1 MAKKHVREVALDILL
16 QIEKNQAYSNL
27 LLNQSIKREQLND
40 KDVGLLTEIVYGT
53 VQRKNTLDYFLSQF
67 VKGGLKK
74 LDPWVQ
80 VLLQLSLYQII
91 YLDRVPQRAIVHEAV
106 ELAKKKGHKG
116 ISAMVNGTLRSFIRE
131 GTPTFEKVK
140 DPLEK
145 MSLQLSHPVWLVER
159 WTEQFGIQ
167 KTKAIC
173 EVNSIPPSVTAR
185 VNKISSENVNLV
197 IERLAQEGVIA
208 ESGDLSADA
217 IKISAGSLPNT
228 KLYKEGWLT
237 IQDESSMLVAR
248 ALDPKPGNKVLDSCA
263 APGGKTTHI
272 AERMNNEG
280 EVYALDLHEHKV
292 TLIEEQAKRL
302 KLSIIKTKT
311 TDSRAAGEIFAG
323 ESFDCILVDAP
334 CTGLGVIRRK
344 PDIKWQKKAEDIN
357 SITTIQ
363 KEILKAAAPLLKK
376 GGRLVYSTCSID
388 AAENELVVKN
398 FLEENSDF
406 QLDVSLSERL
416 PKKLQDFCNRG
427 MVQLLPSD
435 FQTDGFY
442 IASLTKIKY

>member
-1 MAKKHVREVALDILL
+1 MAKKYVREVALDILL

-27 LLNQSIKREQLND
+27 LLNQSIKRDQLND

-53 VQRKNTLDYFLSQF
+53 IQRKNTLDYYLSQF

-74 LDPWVQ
+74 LDPWVH

-131 GTPTFEKVK
+131 GTPSLEKVK
-140 DPLEK
+140 DPIEK
-145 MSLQLSHPVWLVER
+145 ISLQLSHPVWLVER
-159 WTEQFGIQ
+159 WTEQFGVE

-185 VNKISSENVNLV
+185 VNKIISADVNSV
-197 IERLAQEGVIA
+197 IEQLAEEGVIA
-208 ESGDLSADA
+208 ESGDLSPDA
-217 IKISAGSLPNT
+217 IKIIEGSLPNT

-311 TDSRAAGEIFAG
+311 TDSRMAGEIFAS

-344 PDIKWQKKAEDIN
+344 PDIKWQKKVEDIN

-363 KEILKAAAPLLKK
+363 KAILKAAAPLLKK

-388 AAENELVVKN
+388 AAENELIVKN
-398 FLEENSDF
+398 FLEEHSDF
-406 QLDVSLSERL
+406 QLDVSLTERL
-416 PKKLQDFCNRG
+416 PKKLQDFCNEG
-427 MVQLLPSD
+427 TLQLLPSD

>member
-1 MAKKHVREVALDILL
+1 MVKKHVREVALDILL

-27 LLNQSIKREQLND
+27 LLNQSIKREQLSD

-53 VQRKNTLDYFLSQF
+53 IQRKNTLDYYLSQF

-131 GTPTFEKVK
+131 GTPTLEKVK
-140 DPLEK
+140 DPIEK

-159 WTEQFGIQ
+159 WIEQFGIE

-185 VNKISSENVNLV
+185 INKIIATDVNSV
-197 IERLAQEGVIA
+197 IEKLAQEEVIA
-208 ESGDLSADA
+208 ESGDLSPDA
-217 IKISAGSLPNT
+217 IKITKGSLPNT

-292 TLIEEQAKRL
+292 SLIEEQARRL
-302 KLSIIKTKT
+302 KLTIIKTKA
-311 TDSRAAGEIFAG
+311 TDSRLAGETFAG

-344 PDIKWQKKAEDIN
+344 PDIKWQKKVEDID

-363 KEILKAAAPLLKK
+363 KAILKAVAPLLKK

-388 AAENELVVKN
+388 AAENDLVVKN

-406 QLDVSLSERL
+406 QLDISLKERL
-416 PKKLQDFCNRG
+416 PKKLQDFCNQG
-427 MVQLLPSD
+427 TVQLLPSD

>member
-1 MAKKHVREVALDILL
+1 MVKKQVREVALDILL

-27 LLNQSIKREQLND
+27 LLNQSIKREQLSD

-53 VQRKNTLDYFLSQF
+53 IQRKNTLDYYLSQF

-74 LDPWVQ
+74 LDPWVH

-131 GTPTFEKVK
+131 GTPTLEKVK
-140 DPLEK
+140 DPIEK
-145 MSLQLSHPVWLVER
+145 ISIQLSHPVWLVER
-159 WTEQFGIQ
+159 WTEQFGVE

-185 VNKISSENVNLV
+185 VNKIISADVNSV
-197 IERLAQEGVIA
+197 IEQLAQEEVIA
-208 ESGDLSADA
+208 ESGDLSPDA
-217 IKISAGSLPNT
+217 IKIRKGSLLST

-272 AERMNNEG
+272 AERMYNEG

-292 TLIEEQAKRL
+292 NLIEEQARRL
-302 KLSIIKTKT
+302 KLSIIKTKAI
-311 TDSRAAGEIFAG
+311 DSRMAGEIFAG

-344 PDIKWQKKAEDIN
+344 PDIKWRKKVEDIE

-363 KEILKAAAPLLKK
+363 KEILKAVAPLLKK

-388 AAENELVVKN
+388 AAENGLIVKK

-406 QLDVSLSERL
+406 ELDITLKERL
-416 PKKLQDFCNRG
+416 PKKLQDFCNQG
-427 MVQLLPSD
+427 TVQLLPSD